1 MICIE
6 KTKCTSEK
14 RLLST
19 SFLISPSLA
28 SAKSILLFSKTNQKF
43 SLNACSFL
51 GLYSVE
57 IKLDGGYRP
66 SGNYRPILYQVIS
79 FIQ

>member
-1 MICIE
+1 MFLCDE
-6 KTKCTSEK
+6 
-14 RLLST
+14 LSI

-28 SAKSILLFSKTNQKF
+28 SAKSILLFSMTNEKF

-57 IKLDGGYRP
+57 IKSDDGYQIGRQISSDNHRP
-66 SGNYRPILYQVIS
+66 MFYHVIS
-79 FIQ
+79 FIP